1 MAHFIPSAVMFHTVG
16 GIISYRG
23 IACSYCTRD
32 WIILSAG
39 LVHTDKQDGFILT
52 RVIIDTSLLRIRN
65 DAVAPDAAQLILPL
79 FGTDGTRYKE
89 EVESEYVW
97 GGRADPVPRESLE
110 KQ

>member
-1 MAHFIPSAVMFHTVG
+1 MSDNTTTLHNRYKRGPLKFALRV
-16 GIISYRG
+16 ISYRG

-79 FGTDGTRYKE
+79 FGTDGTRYILH
-89 EVESEYVW
+89 SL
-97 GGRADPVPRESLE
+97 AIPR
-110 KQ
+110 

>member
-79 FGTDGTRYKE
+79 FGTDGTRYIL
-89 EVESEYVW
+89 YFL
-97 GGRADPVPRESLE
+97 AIPR
-110 KQ
+110 

>member
-65 DAVAPDAAQLILPL
+65 DAVAPDAVQLILPL
-79 FGTDGTRYKE
+79 FGTVCTRCI
-89 EVESEYVW
+89 EYYSFAIRRVTH
-97 GGRADPVPRESLE
+97 R
-110 KQ
+110 